1 MLILVAVTVNFVN
14 NKGGLL
20 EKTRE
25 AKQGTAYKSEEENL
39 LTYIYGEGVYNAITG
54 KVDLKALKNKL
65 AEDSD
70 KWKTLILDND
80 TDPTKLTV
88 TGVQSGEEHIINE
101 DCTKGDKKEPTSTGA
116 VGKYMTLFSGESSV
130 EYIEFK
136 ENNQLEIKAKKYDS
150 TTDITTEEKWTG
162 SYEYNANTNIVT
174 ITGEICKNFNENG
187 DDLQCQIQE
196 INYKKDSKE
205 GINKVLIINNVLAC
219 STDGFAGF
227 DKYTFTSGTYKNSE
241 NKTLELSI
249 KTDENGNSYGYLVVD
264 GTDKTSYICLNGYIY
279 DGFLP
284 YRIVS
289 ETEIEELNV
298 DGEGISVFT
307 KVD

>member
-1 MLILVAVTVNFVN
+1 MLILVVVTVNFVN
-14 NKGGLL
+14 NKGGLF

-39 LTYIYGEGVYNAITG
+39 LTYIYREDVYNAITG

-80 TDPTKLTV
+80 TAPTKLTV

-101 DCTKGDKKEPTSTGA
+101 DCTTGDKKEPTSTGA
-116 VGKYMTLFSGESSV
+116 VGKYMTLFSGDEGM

-136 ENNQLEIKAKKYDS
+136 ENNEFETKVKDYDS
-150 TTDITTEEKWTG
+150 TIKKDVDTIISGK
-162 SYEYNANTNIVT
+162 YEYNTTTKIIT
-174 ITGEICKNFNENG
+174 IDSNVPSIGGEQICVS
-187 DDLQCQIQE
+187 E
-196 INYKKDSKE
+196 INYVES
-205 GINKVLIINNVLAC
+205 GIEKNNRILHVIDGSLIG

-241 NKTLELSI
+241 NETLELSI
-249 KTDENGNSYGYLVVD
+249 KTDENGNRYGYLVAY
-264 GTDKTSYICLNGYIY
+264 GIDKTPYICLNGYIY
-279 DGFLP
+279 VGWEP
-284 YRIVS
+284 YKIVS
-289 ETEIEELNV
+289 ETEIGQLDDDGNV
-298 DGEGISVFT
+298 NSVFT
-307 KVD
+307 KVN

>member
-80 TDPTKLTV
+80 TAPTKLTV

-101 DCTKGDKKEPTSTGA
+101 DCTTGDKKEPTSTGA
-116 VGKYMTLFSGESSV
+116 VGKYMTLFSGDEGM

-136 ENNQLEIKAKKYDS
+136 ENNEFETKVKDYDS
-150 TTDITTEEKWTG
+150 TIKKDVDTIISGK
-162 SYEYNANTNIVT
+162 YEYNTTTKIIT
-174 ITGEICKNFNENG
+174 IDSNVPSIGGEQICVS
-187 DDLQCQIQE
+187 E
-196 INYKKDSKE
+196 INYVES
-205 GINKVLIINNVLAC
+205 GIEKNNRILHVIDGSLIG

-241 NKTLELSI
+241 NETLELSI
-249 KTDENGNSYGYLVVD
+249 KTDENGNRYGYLVAY
-264 GTDKTSYICLNGYIY
+264 GIDKTPYICLNGYIY
-279 DGFLP
+279 VGWEP
-284 YRIVS
+284 YKIVS
-289 ETEIEELNV
+289 ETEIGQLDDDGNV
-298 DGEGISVFT
+298 NSVFT
-307 KVD
+307 KVN

>member
-80 TDPTKLTV
+80 TAPTKLTV

-101 DCTKGDKKEPTSTGA
+101 DCTTGDKKEPTSTGA
-116 VGKYMTLFSGESSV
+116 VGKYMTLFSGDDGM

-136 ENNQLEIKAKKYDS
+136 ENNEFEMKVKDYDS
-150 TTDITTEEKWTG
+150 TIKKDVDTIISGK
-162 SYEYNANTNIVT
+162 YEYNTTTKIIT
-174 ITGEICKNFNENG
+174 IDSNVPSIGGEQICVS
-187 DDLQCQIQE
+187 E
-196 INYKKDSKE
+196 INYVES
-205 GINKVLIINNVLAC
+205 GIEKNNRILHVIDGSLIG

-241 NKTLELSI
+241 NETLELSI
-249 KTDENGNSYGYLVVD
+249 KTDENGNRYGYLVAY
-264 GTDKTSYICLNGYIY
+264 GIDKTPYICLNGYIY
-279 DGFLP
+279 VGWEP
-284 YRIVS
+284 YKIVS
-289 ETEIEELNV
+289 ETEIGQLDDDGNV
-298 DGEGISVFT
+298 NSVFT
-307 KVD
+307 KVN

>member
-80 TDPTKLTV
+80 TAPTKLTV

-101 DCTKGDKKEPTSTGA
+101 DCTTGDKKEPTSTGA
-116 VGKYMTLFSGESSV
+116 VGKYMTLFSGDEGM

-136 ENNQLEIKAKKYDS
+136 ENNEFETKVKDYDS
-150 TTDITTEEKWTG
+150 TIKKDVDTIISGK
-162 SYEYNANTNIVT
+162 YEYNTTTKIIT
-174 ITGEICKNFNENG
+174 IDSNVPSIGGEQICVS
-187 DDLQCQIQE
+187 E
-196 INYKKDSKE
+196 INYVES
-205 GINKVLIINNVLAC
+205 GIEKNNRILHVIDGSLIG

-241 NKTLELSI
+241 NETLELSI
-249 KTDENGNSYGYLVVD
+249 KTDENGNRYGYLVAY
-264 GTDKTSYICLNGYIY
+264 GIDKTPYICLNGYIY
-279 DGFLP
+279 VGWEP
-284 YRIVS
+284 YKIVS
-289 ETEIEELNV
+289 ETEIGQLDDDENV
-298 DGEGISVFT
+298 NSVFT
-307 KVD
+307 KVN

>member
-25 AKQGTAYKSEEENL
+25 AKQGTAYKAEEENL

-101 DCTKGDKKEPTSTGA
+101 DCTTGDKKEPTSTGA
-116 VGKYMTLFSGESSV
+116 VGKYMTLFSGDDGM

-136 ENNQLEIKAKKYDS
+136 ENNEFEMKVKDYDS
-150 TTDITTEEKWTG
+150 TIKKDVDTIISGK
-162 SYEYNANTNIVT
+162 YEYNATTKIIT
-174 ITGEICKNFNENG
+174 IDSNVPSIGGEQICVS
-187 DDLQCQIQE
+187 E
-196 INYKKDSKE
+196 INYVES
-205 GINKVLIINNVLAC
+205 GIEKNNRILHVIDGSLIG

-227 DKYTFTSGTYKNSE
+227 DKYTFTSGTYKNPE
-241 NKTLELSI
+241 NQTLELSI
-249 KTDENGNSYGYLVVD
+249 KTDENGNSYGYLVAY
-264 GTDKTSYICLNGYIY
+264 GTDKTPYICLNGYIY
-279 DGFLP
+279 VGWEP
-284 YRIVS
+284 YKIVS
-289 ETEIEELNV
+289 ETEIGHLDDDGNV
-298 DGEGISVFT
+298 NSVFT
-307 KVD
+307 KVN

>member
-1 MLILVAVTVNFVN
+1 MLMLVAVTVNFVN

-88 TGVQSGEEHIINE
+88 TGVESGEEHIINE
-101 DCTKGDKKEPTSTGA
+101 DCTTGDKKEPTSTGA
-116 VGKYMTLFSGESSV
+116 VGKYMTLFSGDEGM
-130 EYIEFK
+130 EYIELK
-136 ENNQLEIKAKKYDS
+136 ENNEFEMKVKYYDS
-150 TTDITTEEKWTG
+150 TIKKDIDTIISGK
-162 SYEYNANTNIVT
+162 YEYNTTTKIIT
-174 ITGEICKNFNENG
+174 IDSNVPSIGGEQICVS
-187 DDLQCQIQE
+187 E
-196 INYKKDSKE
+196 INYVES
-205 GINKVLIINNVLAC
+205 GIEKNNRILHVIDGSLIG

-241 NKTLELSI
+241 NETLELSI
-249 KTDENGNSYGYLVVD
+249 KTDENGNSYGYLVAY
-264 GTDKTSYICLNGYIY
+264 GIDKTPYICLNGYIY
-279 DGFLP
+279 VGWEP
-284 YRIVS
+284 YKIVS
-289 ETEIEELNV
+289 ETEIGQLDDDGNV
-298 DGEGISVFT
+298 NSVFT

>member
-101 DCTKGDKKEPTSTGA
+101 DCTTGDKKEPTSTGA
-116 VGKYMTLFSGESSV
+116 VGKYMTLFSGDEGM
-130 EYIEFK
+130 EYIELK
-136 ENNQLEIKAKKYDS
+136 ENNEFEMKVKYYDS
-150 TTDITTEEKWTG
+150 TIKKDIDTIISGK
-162 SYEYNANTNIVT
+162 YEYNTTTKIIT
-174 ITGEICKNFNENG
+174 IDSNVPSIGGEQICVS
-187 DDLQCQIQE
+187 E
-196 INYKKDSKE
+196 INYVES
-205 GINKVLIINNVLAC
+205 GIEKNNRILHVIDGSLIG

-241 NKTLELSI
+241 NETLELSI
-249 KTDENGNSYGYLVVD
+249 KTDENGNSYGYLVAY
-264 GTDKTSYICLNGYIY
+264 GIDKTPYICLNGYIY
-279 DGFLP
+279 VGWEP
-284 YRIVS
+284 YKIVS
-289 ETEIEELNV
+289 ETEIGQLDDDGNV
-298 DGEGISVFT
+298 NSVFT